1 MLKVIC
7 GLPPSTSLGPL
18 VTGVAPGYDHV
29 VGAMGFAVAAMHGAD
44 FFCMVSPAEHLALP
58 DIDDIVEGTRVAK
71 ITAHAGDIVRF
82 GAGAHARADLK
93 MAEARRRLNWEEQFK
108 AAMYGEPARRIHRR
122 DGDLEICSVC
132 GDLCAEKTV
141 RVSSGRPGTP
151 SCYRSRS
158 DPY

>member
-1 MLKVIC
+1 MLKELSD
-7 GLPPSTSLGPL
+7 GAPLYLLGPL
-18 VTGVAPGYDHV
+18 VTDVAPGYDHV

-108 AAMYGEPARRIHRR
+108 AAMYGEHARTIHER
-122 DGDLEICSVC
+122 DGDLETCSMC
-132 GDLCAEKTV
+132 GDLCAVKMVRDILGEREK
-141 RVSSGRPGTP
+141 
-151 SCYRSRS
+151 
-158 DPY
+158 